1 MNCFRCG
8 RENGQGSAFCSYCGA
23 PLTSADA
30 PQQAANKKRARL
42 IIGIAAGVVAL
53 AGMLAAANF
62 LFLAGPGVKGLW
74 VCRER
79 GWALRIE
86 DSVLTEYSPA
96 GTDKISYTYQNGK
109 GTAMLSSG
117 EVSFTVSS
125 GEMTLVDEETGEKYL
140 FVRDDGA
147 DVEAV
152 VAAGLRG
159 LWSSEELGR
168 VLDLGENGTLKLH
181 TISDE
186 SDGSFA
192 LDPMKGRGAITLD
205 GREYGFTAG
214 WDIITVEGMGGFV
227 RADVAL
233 DVAAFVREHGKSPLA
248 GTWYDVSGQYG
259 AITFGED
266 GTYRVELYGKTST
279 GAYTFDAVKGEGF
292 IQPDGGDEPMG
303 FILEDGRLV
312 LGEAAYTRQ
321 YVEQPG
327 AEDYY
332 AAVAGS
338 WVAAEDHSLVLE
350 FAGDG
355 TVVFHSGSG
364 SASGTFSFNP
374 VDRTGT
380 IWLAETE
387 HYPFRLAGDT
397 LYVDNDPYVRADAV
411 NTPEREPDSLLG
423 LWYDEAG
430 QAGTLYFEENGAVT
444 METHGVVYDGTYT
457 FNKAAGSGK
466 VVVKVDGE
474 DVTISIYL
482 LYGKLYTD
490 DTVYTQTY
498 VEQAQ

>member
-1 MNCFRCG
+1 
-8 RENGQGSAFCSYCGA
+8 
-23 PLTSADA
+23 
-30 PQQAANKKRARL
+30 
-42 IIGIAAGVVAL
+42 
-53 AGMLAAANF
+53 
-62 LFLAGPGVKGLW
+62 
-74 VCRER
+74 
-79 GWALRIE
+79 
-86 DSVLTEYSPA
+86 
-96 GTDKISYTYQNGK
+96 
-109 GTAMLSSG
+109 
-117 EVSFTVSS
+117 
-125 GEMTLVDEETGEKYL
+125 
-140 FVRDDGA
+140 
-147 DVEAV
+147 
-152 VAAGLRG
+152 
-159 LWSSEELGR
+159 
-168 VLDLGENGTLKLH
+168 
-181 TISDE
+181 
-186 SDGSFA
+186 
-192 LDPMKGRGAITLD
+192 
-205 GREYGFTAG
+205 
-214 WDIITVEGMGGFV
+214 
-227 RADVAL
+227 
-233 DVAAFVREHGKSPLA
+233 
-248 GTWYDVSGQYG
+248 
-259 AITFGED
+259 
-266 GTYRVELYGKTST
+266 
-279 GAYTFDAVKGEGF
+279 
-292 IQPDGGDEPMG
+292 
-303 FILEDGRLV
+303 
-312 LGEAAYTRQ
+312 
-321 YVEQPG
+321 
-327 AEDYY
+327 
-332 AAVAGS
+332 
-338 WVAAEDHSLVLE
+338 VAAEDHSLVLE